1 MTVSDEVQP
10 VAVFAI
16 TPDANEDHWAQA
28 TWHAEVAARKAATEA
43 GFTADDMT
51 RSFERQNVVVISTAS
66 GQRFEAWVV
75 TNPKVSPFSYGQ
87 RMDPS
92 GYRRPARPQQT

>member
-16 TPDANEDHWAQA
+16 SPNANEDHWAQA
-28 TWHAEVAARKAATEA
+28 TWHAEVAAREAATEA

-51 RSFERQNVVVISTAS
+51 RSFERQNVIISTAS

-75 TNPKVSPFSYGQ
+75 TNPTVSPFSYGE

-92 GYRRPARPQQT
+92 GYPRPARPQQA